1 MAASRAPS
9 GASGRL
15 GAGASVRFHFVYYVI
30 LCIFLCRYVEETE
43 TTKTPHRVKKTMC
56 EFFLKRPRSLRTKIN
71 TSRHRVALRARRRK
85 KHLIPDRIG
94 LCVRASRPSQKT
106 QTGTLAI

>member
-43 TTKTPHRVKKTMC
+43 TTKIPHRVKKTMC
-56 EFFLKRPRSLRTKIN
+56 EFFLKRPRTYTKTISN
-71 TSRHRVALRARRRK
+71 KR
-85 KHLIPDRIG
+85 G
-94 LCVRASRPSQKT
+94 
-106 QTGTLAI
+106 